1 MDIFVL
7 DYNKY
12 IVDTLYLGN
21 GSNSISED
29 KYIRYLKSL
38 IEDIPIQE
46 EFPFFPWPSALPW
59 PMWLRTFSE

>member
-29 KYIRYLKSL
+29 KYIRYLKTGA
-38 IEDIPIQE
+38 E
-46 EFPFFPWPSALPW
+46 
-59 PMWLRTFSE
+59 TFECTFTLDDQRAVTTIVGNYLL